1 MPPSR
6 EDRAVL
12 DKRLALSV
20 LLLGLLVAGCTSDTP
35 RREPASPTPEISA
48 TSACPKEIEII
59 GSDENRLPGDLEA
72 DVDGD
77 GAPDQVSLFEG
88 DGGLG
93 CEAFL
98 TVSTGRSTVSTPV
111 ADDSFSLEGGLP
123 SLIGAA
129 QIDGR
134 EGNEVIVRLLA
145 GASTEF
151 MGLFSMGGGDLHRI
165 TVQKGEFGNV
175 FPSGGSVGHLEQS
188 DCGDDPGSILVV
200 TAVAQGDT
208 YLVRRA
214 AYNFNGGAFAPDAN
228 ASGERSV
235 PLEDLGTD
243 AVPELSSGAP
253 FGSCPTD

>member
-1 MPPSR
+1 MLPYR

-12 DKRLALSV
+12 NKRLALSV
-20 LLLGLLVAGCTSDTP
+20 LLLGWLVAGCTSDTP
-35 RREPASPTPEISA
+35 RRAPASPAPEISA
-48 TSACPKEIEII
+48 TSACPGETEII
-59 GSDENRLPGDLEA
+59 GSEENRLPGELEG

-77 GAPDQVSLFEG
+77 GAPDQISLFDGEG
-88 DGGLG
+88 EPG

-98 TVSTGRSTVSTPV
+98 TVRTGNSIVSTPV
-111 ADDSFSLEGGLP
+111 ADDSFSLEGRLP
-123 SLIGAA
+123 SLVGAA
-129 QIDGR
+129 QIDGQ
-134 EGNEVIVRLLA
+134 EGNEVIVRLLT

-151 MGLFSMGGGDLHRI
+151 LGLFSMGGGDLRRV

-188 DCGDDPGSILVV
+188 DCGDDPGSILIV

-214 AYNFNGGAFAPDAN
+214 AYNFTAGAFVPDAN
-228 ASGERSV
+228 ASGKRSV